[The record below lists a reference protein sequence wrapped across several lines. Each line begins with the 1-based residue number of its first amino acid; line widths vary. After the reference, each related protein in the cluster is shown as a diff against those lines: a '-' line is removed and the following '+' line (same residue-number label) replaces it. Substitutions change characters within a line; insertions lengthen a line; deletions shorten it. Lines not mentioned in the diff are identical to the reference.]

1 MKQGTMNILFFVLK
15 TKLLKNGEAPVLMRI
30 TINGSYDDARI
41 QRSVPLNLW
50 NAAKGCSKGRDRASI
65 ALNTYIA
72 ELHARALEKHKELV
86 LEQALITPK
95 LILKRVFGK
104 DTEMRTL
111 LGTMQDGIKEMETL
125 TGIDYSPVTI
135 NRYKN
140 VVKKLQRLIPSYYGK
155 EDITF
160 HELTPE
166 FIRAFDIYLK
176 TEGGLCR
183 NTIVRYM
190 KCFKKFTNMALAKE
204 WMRKN
209 PFYGYKMEQDETDPV
224 FLTYDELQAVMKKK
238 FTIPR
243 LELVRDIFVFACFT
257 GLAFSDVAT
266 LSGENLVQ
274 DNLGDW
280 WIRKGRVKLEHRRKA
295 SSISNIPLL
304 PVPLA
309 ILEKYREHPICVK
322 KGCCLPVM
330 CNQKMNSYL
339 KEIAD
344 FCGIKKNLTTHVARH
359 TFGTTVTLANNVPLQ
374 DVSVMLG
381 HASTRMTQHYARVMN
396 SSLKEAMNNV
406 KERLECNGIHINR
419 ARMDCGSCSEEIVDT
434 VKAHCKYFYIR
445 ANRCSAFYD
454 DMFALRGWKAEE
466 INGIRFELNSIVVE
480 KWKGKPYRLVIQ
492 RQRRTDDIRELW
504 EGEYT
509 YRCILTNDFESDI
522 RDVVEF
528 YNLCGGK
535 ERILD
540 DMNNG
545 FGWKHLPKSFMAEN
559 AVYLLMTA
567 LIRNFY
573 KTIIRKLNVKDFG
586 LSISSRIKTFVFK
599 SLLSAKV

>member
-257 GLAFSDVAT
+257 GLSFIDIKQLTAEHIVKDREGNF
-266 LSGENLVQ
+266 
-274 DNLGDW
+274 
-280 WIRKGRVKLEHRRKA
+280 WIRKARQKTKNMC
-295 SSISNIPLL
+295 NIPLL
-304 PVPLA
+304 DIPLA
-309 ILEKYREHPICVK
+309 IIEKYKDNPKCQKQNVL
-322 KGCCLPVM
+322 LPVP

-339 KEIAD
+339 KEISD
-344 FCGIKKNLTTHVARH
+344 LCGIHKEISTHTARH
-359 TFGTTVTLANNVPLQ
+359 SYATSVCLANGVSIENVAK
-374 DVSVMLG
+374 MLG
-381 HASTRMTQHYARVMN
+381 HSNINMTKRYARVLDQSILNDMQ
-396 SSLKEAMNNV
+396 KVGNNLFV
-406 KERLECNGIHINR
+406 
-419 ARMDCGSCSEEIVDT
+419 
-434 VKAHCKYFYIR
+434 
-445 ANRCSAFYD
+445 
-454 DMFALRGWKAEE
+454 
-466 INGIRFELNSIVVE
+466 
-480 KWKGKPYRLVIQ
+480 
-492 RQRRTDDIRELW
+492 
-504 EGEYT
+504 
-509 YRCILTNDFESDI
+509 SDI
-522 RDVVEF
+522 
-528 YNLCGGK
+528 
-535 ERILD
+535 
-540 DMNNG
+540 
-545 FGWKHLPKSFMAEN
+545 
-559 AVYLLMTA
+559 
-567 LIRNFY
+567 
-573 KTIIRKLNVKDFG
+573 
-586 LSISSRIKTFVFK
+586 
-599 SLLSAKV
+599 